1 MKLFPKDIVSKIILL
16 FIVAV
21 IALSVRFIHQKN
33 SYSPIDEYAHMDY
46 IEKLT
51 EGRLP
56 RLSDQVSEEL
66 FLDVKNNPGRSLNG
80 NITTREHLGIGNYSY
95 EAIHPPVYYLTLLPV
110 DLLLK
115 KMEVPIFQR
124 VKILRLC
131 SYLIFVL
138 GVFLLIPFFRSLS
151 HLFNNIPD
159 WYGYLG
165 VFFCL
170 FVASNH
176 RYGLGNNMM
185 SPLAINATAIL
196 LMKYLNLPS
205 FKNAILFVLAGSLSV
220 FVAIGNVFILPIL
233 FLVFAFHFWKNFS
246 LKILLSSALLVL
258 LFTILFWQWKYITQP
273 DATINTNFQMILEMY
288 IPAGLVDYSTF
299 LRLFSEDAFRIAFLS
314 ENIDVTI
321 VLLAFC
327 FVSMIVGVIF
337 IKTVWRNYKWA
348 FCFAFALFVFF
359 LTTFLL
365 NRYVARIHWMALRHY
380 LAFLPVFYV
389 AISFGILFVVS
400 KYLKRD

>member
-1 MKLFPKDIVSKIILL
+1 MRLFPKDIASKIILL

-21 IALSVRFIHQKN
+21 IVLNVRFIHQQN

-115 KMEVPIFQR
+115 KMEIPIFQR

-151 HLFNNIPD
+151 HLFNNIPE

-165 VFFCL
+165 VLFCL
-170 FVASNH
+170 LVASNH

-185 SPLAINATAIL
+185 APLAINTTAIL
-196 LMKYLNLPS
+196 LIKYWNIPS
-205 FKNAILFVLAGSLSV
+205 FKNALLVVLAGSLSI
-220 FVAIGNVFILPIL
+220 FVAIGNIFILPVF
-233 FLVFAFHFWKNFS
+233 FLVFAYRFWKKFS
-246 LKILLSSALLVL
+246 FKILLSSALLVA
-258 LFTILFWQWKYITQP
+258 LFAILFWQWKQTTIP
-273 DATINTNFQMILEMY
+273 DATINANFQMILEMY
-288 IPAGLVDYSTF
+288 IPAGLVDYATF

-314 ENIDVTI
+314 EKLDITI
-321 VLLAFC
+321 VLLGLFS
-327 FVSMIVGVIF
+327 VSIIVGVVF
-337 IKTVWRNYKWA
+337 IKTIWKNYRWA
-348 FCFAFALFVFF
+348 FGFAFALFIFF

-365 NRYVARIHWMALRHY
+365 NRYIARIHWMALRHY

-389 AISFGILFVVS
+389 AVSFGILFTAN
-400 KYLKRD
+400 KFFKKG